1 MSKLHVDWETYYQY
15 CEQLAVQ
22 IAASDWPFDHI
33 VGIARGGIRAADVI
47 SRLNQRPL
55 AILVTSSYREQA
67 GTTQGA
73 LQIATSL
80 SMTAETLA
88 GRVLLVD
95 DLVDSGITL
104 QATVPELRKRY
115 PQISELRTAVI
126 WQKAQS
132 VFTPDY
138 CVHRLADNPWIVQP
152 FERYDSVRVQ
162 DLLGHKKQKE

>member
-1 MSKLHVDWETYYQY
+1 MSKLHVNWETYYQY

-47 SRLNQRPL
+47 SRLYQRPL

-95 DLVDSGITL
+95 DLVDSGVTL

-132 VFTPDY
+132 TFIPYY
-138 CVHRLADNPWIVQP
+138 CAQRLLDNPWIVQP
-152 FERYDSVRVQ
+152 FEHYDEFSLPELIKRYCMS
-162 DLLGHKKQKE
+162 